1 MKKQTS
7 DPKIKTIL
15 KEYNKDVKR
24 HISTLSE
31 DFKNQVKIVAEQYV
45 DIKKDIGRIK
55 ETLDSHTETLDS
67 HTETLNAHTEMIGS
81 MKEDIEVMKVDIATT
96 KTDVEIIKTDV
107 EFIKGGLK
115 KKVDYDEFAA
125 LERRLVLV
133 ESKVRR

>member
-55 ETLDSHTETLDS
+55 ETLDS